1 LKENF
6 YIISILYRTKM
17 STDAE
22 PQAADDRAAFF
33 ECNVCLDVAKEPV
46 VSLVSIFYERETF

>member
-1 LKENF
+1 
-6 YIISILYRTKM
+6 M

-46 VSLVSIFYERETF
+46 VSLVSIFYERETVLIQKTLVW

>member
-1 LKENF
+1 
-6 YIISILYRTKM
+6 M

-46 VSLVSIFYERETF
+46 VSLVSIFNRKSLF